1 MSSIE
6 SLLCFYSSLVEE
18 MFELGIC
25 DLLGIIVIKV
35 GSKAVVLFFR
45 HNIAGISHVF
55 YFLAFSYSFTF
66 KFVSKSDSLGGKTG
80 LLI

>member
-1 MSSIE
+1 VSSIE

-35 GSKAVVLFFR
+35 RSKAVILFFSEIDTLFSQQIFSLL
-45 HNIAGISHVF
+45 HKLLSIQNTSFFGNEILSL
-55 YFLAFSYSFTF
+55 LA
-66 KFVSKSDSLGGKTG
+66 
-80 LLI
+80 

>member
-35 GSKAVVLFFR
+35 RSKAVILFFSE
-45 HNIAGISHVF
+45 IDT
-55 YFLAFSYSFTF
+55 LFSQQIFSLLHELLSIQNTSFF
-66 KFVSKSDSLGGKTG
+66 GY
-80 LLI
+80 